1 VFNKDR
7 ILKLFTYFISLKAH
21 NIYHRSK
28 VVNKTRKGSENHSTQ
43 VSLSTSS
50 INFFTEAVV
59 LARKGQKE
67 GQILQAMLDYVRQ
80 LLYES
85 SFYLQKEFTKPHNNQ
100 RKFSLATK

>member
-1 VFNKDR
+1 
-7 ILKLFTYFISLKAH
+7 
-21 NIYHRSK
+21 
-28 VVNKTRKGSENHSTQ
+28 VVNKTKKGSENHSTQ

-80 LLYES
+80 LLYET
-85 SFYLQKEFTKPHNNQ
+85 SFYLQKEFTKPHKTREN
-100 RKFSLATK
+100 SP